1 MNKKN
6 QYTDSVKETLILTLA
21 VAIIAAAV
29 YFFLV
34 PSHASVS
41 SISGLGIILALIMVT
56 VTGCDYT
63 LEEKREMKRYEKQG
77 RENAKNYIREK
88 YGIDAKI
95 TEINCEKYSSSPVPD
110 FFPAPTGNV
119 FVKMK
124 YKGADFL
131 VAISGQKKNTDGLD
145 NYQFQEIATAFAQ
158 EMYNI
163 TGLHAESAYVCYGEY
178 GTVKDEKNG
187 MIHTFYDGENL
198 AEVLQKESARAVVS
212 YANQDVEQIPVS
224 QISQKTGVDTILL
237 TDYESREA
245 YQTVRCP
252 YYNLA
257 GWPIENGIENQLYL
271 MNGYRVVGAG
281 EDTYVKCEKKIQDD
295 IILITENP
303 KDQIILEKTSLDS
316 QENWNGNGFIDAK
329 QVASA
334 YAFDTNSEKVYV
346 YFPVE
351 KLDTKEVKEA
361 QLVKQYQYKGET
373 CYDNIISKVTDDG
386 KYIHGIVY
394 TRDETEIKISVFIDK

>member
-1 MNKKN
+1 MRGWIGRRCMGKRK
-6 QYTDSVKETLILTLA
+6 
-21 VAIIAAAV
+21 AV
-29 YFFLV
+29 YWIL
-34 PSHASVS
+34 
-41 SISGLGIILALIMVT
+41 LALIMVT
-56 VTGCDYT
+56 VTGCGYT

-110 FFPAPTGNV
+110 FFPSPTGNV

-124 YKGADFL
+124 YKGAEFL

-346 YFPVE
+346 YFPLE

-386 KYIHGIVY
+386 RYIHGIVY
-394 TRDETEIKISVFIDK
+394 TRDETEIKISVFIDQ

>member
-1 MNKKN
+1 MRGWIGRRCMGKRKA
-6 QYTDSVKETLILTLA
+6 VCWIL
-21 VAIIAAAV
+21 
-29 YFFLV
+29 
-34 PSHASVS
+34 
-41 SISGLGIILALIMVT
+41 LALIMVT
-56 VTGCDYT
+56 VTGCGYT

-110 FFPAPTGNV
+110 FFPSPTGNV

-124 YKGADFL
+124 YKGAEFL

-224 QISQKTGVDTILL
+224 QISQKTGIDTILL

-329 QVASA
+329 QVTSA
-334 YAFDTNSEKVYV
+334 YAFDTNSEKIYV

-351 KLDTKEVKEA
+351 KLDTKDVKEV
-361 QLVKQYQYKGET
+361 QLVKQYQYKGKT

-394 TRDETEIKISVFIDK
+394 TRDETEIKISVLLDKQ

>member
-1 MNKKN
+1 MRGWIGRRCMGKRK
-6 QYTDSVKETLILTLA
+6 
-21 VAIIAAAV
+21 AV
-29 YFFLV
+29 YWIL
-34 PSHASVS
+34 
-41 SISGLGIILALIMVT
+41 LALIMVT
-56 VTGCDYT
+56 VTGCGYT

-77 RENAKNYIREK
+77 RENEKNYIREK

-124 YKGADFL
+124 YEGADFL

-394 TRDETEIKISVFIDK
+394 TRDETEIKISVFIDQ

>member
-1 MNKKN
+1 MRGWIGRRCMGKRKA
-6 QYTDSVKETLILTLA
+6 VCWIL
-21 VAIIAAAV
+21 
-29 YFFLV
+29 
-34 PSHASVS
+34 
-41 SISGLGIILALIMVT
+41 LALIMVT
-56 VTGCDYT
+56 VTGCGYT

-124 YKGADFL
+124 YKGAEFL

-271 MNGYRVVGAG
+271 INGYRVVGAG

-303 KDQIILEKTSLDS
+303 KDQILLEKTSLDS

-394 TRDETEIKISVFIDK
+394 TRDETEIKISVFIDQ

>member
-1 MNKKN
+1 MRGWIGRRCMGKRK
-6 QYTDSVKETLILTLA
+6 
-21 VAIIAAAV
+21 AV
-29 YFFLV
+29 YWIL
-34 PSHASVS
+34 
-41 SISGLGIILALIMVT
+41 LALIMVT
-56 VTGCDYT
+56 VTGCGYT

-110 FFPAPTGNV
+110 FFPSPTGNV

-212 YANQDVEQIPVS
+212 YADQDVEQIPVS

-245 YQTVRCP
+245 YQTVGCP

>member
-1 MNKKN
+1 MRGWIGRRCMGKRK
-6 QYTDSVKETLILTLA
+6 
-21 VAIIAAAV
+21 AV
-29 YFFLV
+29 YWILV
-34 PSHASVS
+34 
-41 SISGLGIILALIMVT
+41 ALIMVT
-56 VTGCDYT
+56 VTGCGYT

-77 RENAKNYIREK
+77 RGNAKNYIREK

-110 FFPAPTGNV
+110 FFPSPTGNV

-131 VAISGQKKNTDGLD
+131 VAISGQKKNMDGLD

>member
-1 MNKKN
+1 MRGWIGRRCMGKRK
-6 QYTDSVKETLILTLA
+6 
-21 VAIIAAAV
+21 AV
-29 YFFLV
+29 YWIL
-34 PSHASVS
+34 
-41 SISGLGIILALIMVT
+41 LALIMVT
-56 VTGCDYT
+56 VTGCGYT

-110 FFPAPTGNV
+110 FFPSPTGNV

-124 YKGADFL
+124 YKGAEFL

-394 TRDETEIKISVFIDK
+394 TRDETEIKISVFIDQ

>member
-1 MNKKN
+1 MRGWIGRRCMGKRK
-6 QYTDSVKETLILTLA
+6 
-21 VAIIAAAV
+21 AV
-29 YFFLV
+29 YWIF
-34 PSHASVS
+34 
-41 SISGLGIILALIMVT
+41 LALIMVT
-56 VTGCDYT
+56 VTGCGYT

-110 FFPAPTGNV
+110 FFPSPTGNV

-303 KDQIILEKTSLDS
+303 KDQIILDKTSLDS

-351 KLDTKEVKEA
+351 KLNTDDVEHA
-361 QLVKQYQYKGET
+361 QLVKQYQYQDET
-373 CYDNIISKVTDDG
+373 CYDNILSGVTDDG

-394 TRDETEIKISVFIDK
+394 TRDETEIKISVFIDQ

>member
-1 MNKKN
+1 MRGWIGRRCMGKRK
-6 QYTDSVKETLILTLA
+6 
-21 VAIIAAAV
+21 AV
-29 YFFLV
+29 YWIL
-34 PSHASVS
+34 
-41 SISGLGIILALIMVT
+41 LALIMVT

-119 FVKMK
+119 FVKVK

>member
-1 MNKKN
+1 MRGWIGRRCMGKRK
-6 QYTDSVKETLILTLA
+6 
-21 VAIIAAAV
+21 AV
-29 YFFLV
+29 YWIL
-34 PSHASVS
+34 
-41 SISGLGIILALIMVT
+41 LALIVVT
-56 VTGCDYT
+56 VTGCGYT

-110 FFPAPTGNV
+110 FFPSPTGNV

-131 VAISGQKKNTDGLD
+131 VAISGQKKNMDGLD

-334 YAFDTNSEKVYV
+334 YTFDTNSEKVYV

-394 TRDETEIKISVFIDK
+394 TRDETEIKISVFIDQ

>member
-1 MNKKN
+1 MRGWIGRRCMGKRK
-6 QYTDSVKETLILTLA
+6 
-21 VAIIAAAV
+21 AV
-29 YFFLV
+29 YWIL
-34 PSHASVS
+34 
-41 SISGLGIILALIMVT
+41 LALIMVT
-56 VTGCDYT
+56 VTGCGYT

-110 FFPAPTGNV
+110 FFPSPTGNV

-303 KDQIILEKTSLDS
+303 KDQILLEKTSLDS

-329 QVASA
+329 QVANA
-334 YAFDTNSEKVYV
+334 YTFDTNSEKVYV

-394 TRDETEIKISVFIDK
+394 TRDETEIKISVFIDQ

>member
-1 MNKKN
+1 MRGWIGRRCMGKRK
-6 QYTDSVKETLILTLA
+6 
-21 VAIIAAAV
+21 AV
-29 YFFLV
+29 YWIF
-34 PSHASVS
+34 
-41 SISGLGIILALIMVT
+41 LALIMVT
-56 VTGCDYT
+56 VTGCGYT

-110 FFPAPTGNV
+110 FFPSPTGNV

-271 MNGYRVVGAG
+271 INGYRVVGAG

-303 KDQIILEKTSLDS
+303 KYQIILEKTSLDS

-334 YAFDTNSEKVYV
+334 YTFDTNSEKVYA

-394 TRDETEIKISVFIDK
+394 TRDETEIKISVFIDQ

>member
-1 MNKKN
+1 MRGWIGRRCMGKRK
-6 QYTDSVKETLILTLA
+6 
-21 VAIIAAAV
+21 AV
-29 YFFLV
+29 YWIL
-34 PSHASVS
+34 
-41 SISGLGIILALIMVT
+41 LALIMVT
-56 VTGCDYT
+56 VTGCGYT

-110 FFPAPTGNV
+110 FFPSPTGNV

-212 YANQDVEQIPVS
+212 YVNQDVEQIPVS

-245 YQTVRCP
+245 YQTVRCL

>member
-1 MNKKN
+1 MRGWIGRRCMGKRK
-6 QYTDSVKETLILTLA
+6 
-21 VAIIAAAV
+21 AV
-29 YFFLV
+29 YWIL
-34 PSHASVS
+34 
-41 SISGLGIILALIMVT
+41 LALIMVT
-56 VTGCDYT
+56 VTGCGYT

-77 RENAKNYIREK
+77 RGNAKNYIREK

-110 FFPAPTGNV
+110 FFPSPTGKV

-245 YQTVRCP
+245 YQTVGCP

>member
-1 MNKKN
+1 MRGWIGRRCMGKRK
-6 QYTDSVKETLILTLA
+6 
-21 VAIIAAAV
+21 AV
-29 YFFLV
+29 YWIL
-34 PSHASVS
+34 
-41 SISGLGIILALIMVT
+41 LALIVVT
-56 VTGCDYT
+56 VTGCGYT

-110 FFPAPTGNV
+110 FFPSPTGNV

-271 MNGYRVVGAG
+271 INGYRVVGAG

-394 TRDETEIKISVFIDK
+394 TRDETEIKISVFIDQ

>member
-1 MNKKN
+1 MRGWIGRRCMGKRK
-6 QYTDSVKETLILTLA
+6 
-21 VAIIAAAV
+21 AV
-29 YFFLV
+29 YWLF
-34 PSHASVS
+34 
-41 SISGLGIILALIMVT
+41 LALIMVT
-56 VTGCDYT
+56 VTGCGYT

-95 TEINCEKYSSSPVPD
+95 TEINCEKYRSSPVPD
-110 FFPAPTGNV
+110 FFPSPTGNV

-271 MNGYRVVGAG
+271 INGYRVVGAG

-334 YAFDTNSEKVYV
+334 YTFDTNSEKVYA

-394 TRDETEIKISVFIDK
+394 TRDETEIKISVFIDQ

>member
-1 MNKKN
+1 MRGWIGRRCMGKRKVV
-6 QYTDSVKETLILTLA
+6 YWIL
-21 VAIIAAAV
+21 
-29 YFFLV
+29 
-34 PSHASVS
+34 
-41 SISGLGIILALIMVT
+41 LALIMVT
-56 VTGCDYT
+56 VTGCGYT

-110 FFPAPTGNV
+110 FFPSPTGNV

-131 VAISGQKKNTDGLD
+131 VAISGQKKNMDGLD

-212 YANQDVEQIPVS
+212 YADQDVEQIPVS

-394 TRDETEIKISVFIDK
+394 TRDETEIKISVFIDQ

>member
-1 MNKKN
+1 MRGWIGRRCMGKRK
-6 QYTDSVKETLILTLA
+6 
-21 VAIIAAAV
+21 AV
-29 YFFLV
+29 YWIF
-34 PSHASVS
+34 
-41 SISGLGIILALIMVT
+41 LALIMVT
-56 VTGCDYT
+56 VTGCGYT

-110 FFPAPTGNV
+110 FFPSPTGNV

-237 TDYESREA
+237 MDYESREA

-303 KDQIILEKTSLDS
+303 KDQIILDKTSLDS

-394 TRDETEIKISVFIDK
+394 TRDETEIKISVFIDQ

>member
-1 MNKKN
+1 MRGWIGRRCMGKRK
-6 QYTDSVKETLILTLA
+6 
-21 VAIIAAAV
+21 AV
-29 YFFLV
+29 YWLF
-34 PSHASVS
+34 
-41 SISGLGIILALIMVT
+41 LALIMVT
-56 VTGCDYT
+56 VTGCGYT

-110 FFPAPTGNV
+110 FLPSPTGNV

-271 MNGYRVVGAG
+271 INGYRVVGAG

-334 YAFDTNSEKVYV
+334 YTFDTNSEKVYA

-394 TRDETEIKISVFIDK
+394 TRDETEIKISVFIDQ

>member
-1 MNKKN
+1 MRGWIGRRCMGKRK
-6 QYTDSVKETLILTLA
+6 
-21 VAIIAAAV
+21 AV
-29 YFFLV
+29 YWIL
-34 PSHASVS
+34 
-41 SISGLGIILALIMVT
+41 LALIMVT
-56 VTGCDYT
+56 VTGCGYT

-110 FFPAPTGNV
+110 FFPSPTGNV

-163 TGLHAESAYVCYGEY
+163 TGLHAESDYVCYGEY

>member
-1 MNKKN
+1 MRGWIGRRCMGKRK
-6 QYTDSVKETLILTLA
+6 
-21 VAIIAAAV
+21 AV
-29 YFFLV
+29 YWIL
-34 PSHASVS
+34 
-41 SISGLGIILALIMVT
+41 LALIMVT
-56 VTGCDYT
+56 VTGCGYT

-110 FFPAPTGNV
+110 FFPAPTGIV

-145 NYQFQEIATAFAQ
+145 NYQFREIATAFAQ

-334 YAFDTNSEKVYV
+334 YTFDTNSEKVYA

-394 TRDETEIKISVFIDK
+394 TRDETEIKISVFIDQ

>member
-1 MNKKN
+1 MRGWIGRRCMGKRK
-6 QYTDSVKETLILTLA
+6 
-21 VAIIAAAV
+21 AV
-29 YFFLV
+29 YWIL
-34 PSHASVS
+34 
-41 SISGLGIILALIMVT
+41 LALVMVT
-56 VTGCDYT
+56 VTGCGYT

-110 FFPAPTGNV
+110 FFPSPTGNV

-245 YQTVRCP
+245 YQTVGCP

-334 YAFDTNSEKVYV
+334 YTFDTNSEKVYV

-394 TRDETEIKISVFIDK
+394 TRDETEIKISVFIDQ

>member
-1 MNKKN
+1 MRGWIGRRCMGKRK
-6 QYTDSVKETLILTLA
+6 
-21 VAIIAAAV
+21 AV
-29 YFFLV
+29 YWIL
-34 PSHASVS
+34 
-41 SISGLGIILALIMVT
+41 LALIMVT
-56 VTGCDYT
+56 VTGCGYT

-110 FFPAPTGNV
+110 FFPSPTGNV

-131 VAISGQKKNTDGLD
+131 VAISGQKKNMDGLD

-334 YAFDTNSEKVYV
+334 YTFDTNSEKVYV

-394 TRDETEIKISVFIDK
+394 TRDETEIKISVFIDQ

>member
-1 MNKKN
+1 MRGWIGRRCMGKRK
-6 QYTDSVKETLILTLA
+6 
-21 VAIIAAAV
+21 AV
-29 YFFLV
+29 YWIL
-34 PSHASVS
+34 
-41 SISGLGIILALIMVT
+41 LALIMVT

-316 QENWNGNGFIDAK
+316 QDNWNGNGFIDAK

>member
-1 MNKKN
+1 MRGWIGRRCMGKRK
-6 QYTDSVKETLILTLA
+6 
-21 VAIIAAAV
+21 AV
-29 YFFLV
+29 YWIL
-34 PSHASVS
+34 
-41 SISGLGIILALIMVT
+41 LALIMVT
-56 VTGCDYT
+56 VTGCGYT

-110 FFPAPTGNV
+110 FFPSPTGNV

-131 VAISGQKKNTDGLD
+131 VAISGQKKNMDGLD

-252 YYNLA
+252 YYNVA

-394 TRDETEIKISVFIDK
+394 TRDETEIKISVFIDQ

>member
-1 MNKKN
+1 MRGWIGRRGMGKRK
-6 QYTDSVKETLILTLA
+6 
-21 VAIIAAAV
+21 AV
-29 YFFLV
+29 YWIF
-34 PSHASVS
+34 
-41 SISGLGIILALIMVT
+41 LALIMVT
-56 VTGCDYT
+56 VTGCGYT

-110 FFPAPTGNV
+110 FFPSPTGNV

-187 MIHTFYDGENL
+187 MIHTFYDGENV

-303 KDQIILEKTSLDS
+303 KDQIILDKTSLDS

-394 TRDETEIKISVFIDK
+394 TRDETEIKISVFIDQ

>member
-1 MNKKN
+1 MRGWIGRRCMGKRK
-6 QYTDSVKETLILTLA
+6 
-21 VAIIAAAV
+21 AV
-29 YFFLV
+29 YWIL
-34 PSHASVS
+34 
-41 SISGLGIILALIMVT
+41 LALIVVT
-56 VTGCDYT
+56 VTGCGYT

-110 FFPAPTGNV
+110 FFPSPTGNV

-178 GTVKDEKNG
+178 GTVKDKKNG

-303 KDQIILEKTSLDS
+303 KDQIILDKTSLDS

-394 TRDETEIKISVFIDK
+394 TRDETEIKISVFIDQ

>member
-1 MNKKN
+1 MRGWIGRRCMGKRKVV
-6 QYTDSVKETLILTLA
+6 YWIL
-21 VAIIAAAV
+21 
-29 YFFLV
+29 
-34 PSHASVS
+34 
-41 SISGLGIILALIMVT
+41 LALIMVT
-56 VTGCDYT
+56 VTGCGYT

-110 FFPAPTGNV
+110 FFPSPTGNV

-334 YAFDTNSEKVYV
+334 YTFDTNSEKVYA

-394 TRDETEIKISVFIDK
+394 TRDETEIKISVFIDQ

>member
-1 MNKKN
+1 MRGWIGRRCMGKRK
-6 QYTDSVKETLILTLA
+6 
-21 VAIIAAAV
+21 AV
-29 YFFLV
+29 YWIL
-34 PSHASVS
+34 
-41 SISGLGIILALIMVT
+41 LALIVVT
-56 VTGCDYT
+56 VTGCGYT

-110 FFPAPTGNV
+110 FFPSPTGNV

-212 YANQDVEQIPVS
+212 YADQDVEQIHVS

-257 GWPIENGIENQLYL
+257 CWPIENGIENQLYL

-394 TRDETEIKISVFIDK
+394 TRDETEIKISVFIDQ

>member
-1 MNKKN
+1 MRGWIGRRCMGKRK
-6 QYTDSVKETLILTLA
+6 
-21 VAIIAAAV
+21 AV
-29 YFFLV
+29 YWIL
-34 PSHASVS
+34 
-41 SISGLGIILALIMVT
+41 LALIMVT
-56 VTGCDYT
+56 VTGCGYT

-110 FFPAPTGNV
+110 FFPSPTGNV

-124 YKGADFL
+124 YKGTDFL

-198 AEVLQKESARAVVS
+198 AEVLQEESARAVVS
-212 YANQDVEQIPVS
+212 YANQDVEQIPAS

-237 TDYESREA
+237 ADYESREA

-271 MNGYRVVGAG
+271 MNGYRVAGAG

-303 KDQIILEKTSLDS
+303 KEQIILEKTSLDS

-334 YAFDTNSEKVYV
+334 YTFDTNSEKVYV

-361 QLVKQYQYKGET
+361 QLVKQYQNKGET

-394 TRDETEIKISVFIDK
+394 TRDETEIKISVFLDKQ

>member
-1 MNKKN
+1 MRGWIGRRCMGKRK
-6 QYTDSVKETLILTLA
+6 
-21 VAIIAAAV
+21 AV
-29 YFFLV
+29 YWIF
-34 PSHASVS
+34 
-41 SISGLGIILALIMVT
+41 LALIMVT
-56 VTGCDYT
+56 VTGCGYT

-77 RENAKNYIREK
+77 RGNAKNYIREK

-110 FFPAPTGNV
+110 FFPSPTGNV

-281 EDTYVKCEKKIQDD
+281 EDTYVKCKKKIQDD

-334 YAFDTNSEKVYV
+334 YTFDTNSEKVYV

-394 TRDETEIKISVFIDK
+394 TRDETEIKISVFIDQ

>member
-1 MNKKN
+1 MRGWIGRRCMGKRK
-6 QYTDSVKETLILTLA
+6 
-21 VAIIAAAV
+21 AV
-29 YFFLV
+29 YWIF
-34 PSHASVS
+34 
-41 SISGLGIILALIMVT
+41 LALIMVT
-56 VTGCDYT
+56 VTGCGYT

-110 FFPAPTGNV
+110 FFPSPTGNV

-257 GWPIENGIENQLYL
+257 SWPIENGIENQLYL

-303 KDQIILEKTSLDS
+303 KDQIILDKTSLDS

-394 TRDETEIKISVFIDK
+394 TRDETEIKISVFIDQ

>member
-1 MNKKN
+1 MRGWIGRRCMGKRK
-6 QYTDSVKETLILTLA
+6 
-21 VAIIAAAV
+21 AV
-29 YFFLV
+29 YWIL
-34 PSHASVS
+34 
-41 SISGLGIILALIMVT
+41 LALIMVT
-56 VTGCDYT
+56 VTGCGYT

-131 VAISGQKKNTDGLD
+131 VAISGQKKNMDGLD

-212 YANQDVEQIPVS
+212 YADQDVEQIHVS

-394 TRDETEIKISVFIDK
+394 TRDETEIKISVFIDQ

>member
-1 MNKKN
+1 MRGWIGRRCMGKRK
-6 QYTDSVKETLILTLA
+6 
-21 VAIIAAAV
+21 AV
-29 YFFLV
+29 YWIL
-34 PSHASVS
+34 
-41 SISGLGIILALIMVT
+41 LALIMVT
-56 VTGCDYT
+56 VTGCGYT

-110 FFPAPTGNV
+110 FFPSPTGNV

-124 YKGADFL
+124 YKGAEFL

-386 KYIHGIVY
+386 KFIHGIVY

>member
-1 MNKKN
+1 MRGWIGRRCMGKRK
-6 QYTDSVKETLILTLA
+6 
-21 VAIIAAAV
+21 AV
-29 YFFLV
+29 YWIL
-34 PSHASVS
+34 
-41 SISGLGIILALIMVT
+41 LALIMVT
-56 VTGCDYT
+56 VTGCGYT

-257 GWPIENGIENQLYL
+257 GWPIENGIEDQLYQI
-271 MNGYRVVGAG
+271 NGYRIVSAG
-281 EDTYVKCEKKIQDD
+281 EDTYIKCEKKIQDD

-386 KYIHGIVY
+386 KFIHGIVY
-394 TRDETEIKISVFIDK
+394 TRDETEIKISVFIDQ

>member
-1 MNKKN
+1 MRGWIGRRCMGKRK
-6 QYTDSVKETLILTLA
+6 
-21 VAIIAAAV
+21 AV
-29 YFFLV
+29 YWIL
-34 PSHASVS
+34 
-41 SISGLGIILALIMVT
+41 LALIMVT
-56 VTGCDYT
+56 VTGCGYT

-110 FFPAPTGNV
+110 FFPSPTGNV

-124 YKGADFL
+124 YKGAEFF

-329 QVASA
+329 QVTSA

-394 TRDETEIKISVFIDK
+394 TRDETEIKISVFIDQ

>member
-1 MNKKN
+1 MRGWIGRRCMGKRK
-6 QYTDSVKETLILTLA
+6 
-21 VAIIAAAV
+21 AV
-29 YFFLV
+29 YWIL
-34 PSHASVS
+34 
-41 SISGLGIILALIMVT
+41 LALIMVT
-56 VTGCDYT
+56 VTGCGYT

-110 FFPAPTGNV
+110 FFPSPTGNV

-124 YKGADFL
+124 YKGADFF
-131 VAISGQKKNTDGLD
+131 VAISGQKKNMDGLD

-394 TRDETEIKISVFIDK
+394 TRDETEIKISVFIDQ

>member
-1 MNKKN
+1 MRGWIGRRCMGKRK
-6 QYTDSVKETLILTLA
+6 
-21 VAIIAAAV
+21 AV
-29 YFFLV
+29 YWIL
-34 PSHASVS
+34 
-41 SISGLGIILALIMVT
+41 LALIMVT
-56 VTGCDYT
+56 VTGCGYT

-110 FFPAPTGNV
+110 FFPSPTGNV

-245 YQTVRCP
+245 YQTVGCP

-281 EDTYVKCEKKIQDD
+281 EDTYVKCEKKIQED

-334 YAFDTNSEKVYV
+334 YTFDTNSEKVYV

-394 TRDETEIKISVFIDK
+394 TRDETEIKISVFIDQ

>member
-1 MNKKN
+1 MRGWIGRRCMGKRK
-6 QYTDSVKETLILTLA
+6 
-21 VAIIAAAV
+21 AV
-29 YFFLV
+29 YWIL
-34 PSHASVS
+34 
-41 SISGLGIILALIMVT
+41 LALIMVT
-56 VTGCDYT
+56 VTGCGYT

-77 RENAKNYIREK
+77 RGNAKNYIREK

-110 FFPAPTGNV
+110 FFPSPTGNV

-163 TGLHAESAYVCYGEY
+163 TGLHAESDYVCYGEY

-316 QENWNGNGFIDAK
+316 QKNWNGNGFIDAK

-346 YFPVE
+346 YFPME